1 MAEPM
6 LAEPLDDVSADSG
19 AMSEDELATLLGA
32 HETAA
37 IGYYTSEIAEDQA
50 KRLNYYYGSPFGDE
64 QEGRSP
70 VVDRTVQIVVDNA
83 VAALPKTF
91 VSADDAVVF
100 EPRGPAAEETHKT
113 ARKSGR
119 EGKRWEFRC

>member
-50 KRLNYYYGSPFGDE
+50 KSLNYYYGRPFGDE
-64 QEGRSP
+64 QEGRSQ
-70 VVDRTVQIVVDNA
+70 VVDRTVQLVGA
-83 VAALPKTF
+83 KHAAALLTPS

-100 EPRGPAAEETHKT
+100 DPHRQQAEKKHK
-113 ARKSGR
+113 
-119 EGKRWEFRC
+119 

>member
-50 KRLNYYYGSPFGDE
+50 KSLNYYYGRPFGDE
-64 QEGRSP
+64 QEGRSQ
-70 VVDRTVQIVVDNA
+70 VVDRTVTIVVDTA
-83 VAALPKTF
+83 VAELLKPI
-91 VSADDAVVF
+91 VSAGVACVVRTGGEDD
-100 EPRGPAAEETHKT
+100 EETEKQST
-113 ARKSGR
+113 ASGR
-119 EGKRWEFRC
+119 